1 MFVEHAQTWAFY
13 LTFSCFYGK
22 ILYKCNIFVKKHNE
36 TEHVSKRS
44 LAMKKNFLVALSLA
58 GALCLSAPGMEADA
72 AWKITSSGRQYTL
85 NDGQGY
91 ATGWKK
97 IGNYWY
103 YFNKEGYAQTGWH
116 TIKKK
121 L

>member
-1 MFVEHAQTWAFY
+1 
-13 LTFSCFYGK
+13 
-22 ILYKCNIFVKKHNE
+22 
-36 TEHVSKRS
+36 
-44 LAMKKNFLVALSLA
+44 MKKNFLVALSLA

-85 NDGQGY
+85 NNGQGY

-103 YFNKEGYAQTGWH
+103 FALLMQFQCQILSCIRIGSKF
-116 TIKKK
+116 
-121 L
+121 